1 MKMHTIVL
9 NTINVIPILKAISIA
24 KNAVVVK
31 LGLKIGIS
39 IVIYVLNAM
48 KAKKNIAFTDINAG
62 NVILE

>member
-48 KAKKNIAFTDINAG
+48 KA
-62 NVILE
+62 

>member
-9 NTINVIPILKAISIA
+9 NTINVIPILKTISIA

-31 LGLKIGIS
+31 LGLKISIS

-48 KAKKNIAFTDINAG
+48 EAKKKICFTYIYAG
-62 NVILE
+62 NIILD

>member
-1 MKMHTIVL
+1 MHTIIL

-39 IVIYVLNAM
+39 IVIYVLNAI
-48 KAKKNIAFTDINAG
+48 KAKKKIGFTDLNAG
-62 NVILE
+62 NAILD